1 MTPNSQHT
9 VPESNGSQVSRPE
22 ELPPVTPPSAG
33 FIVQLFLIPALI
45 VMAVVAVWALF
56 GKLAHSENDWTQ
68 LITDIRSN
76 NELRRWP
83 AAEVLA
89 QLLRNEE
96 LSPPIDHEPLAKNPV
111 VAESLTEL
119 LSESL
124 ASTSG
129 SDEDIRHQEFLARML
144 GALDADDKT
153 LPVLAEVLTDSH
165 DNVVRKSSLMA
176 IALIAGR
183 HFDKAT
189 GYSDAIAAGL
199 DAPAMSERHLPLEA
213 PTISDRAVLEQIRR
227 AAQDPDV
234 IVRHLAAYTL
244 GNVSGPESLK
254 ILRVMLSDSNRQAR
268 ANAAIGLARNGSVDA
283 VPTLI
288 QLLTSSLK
296 PFNFEADAAPEHE
309 FAAESGSSL
318 KSEPTPLEL
327 QQAETRYHIE
337 ESQIARNC
345 LTAVSDL
352 WPQIDPE
359 SRTMLLTVVKKIADE
374 FPGPDAGIRQQAAD
388 LLTKIDKP

>member
-1 MTPNSQHT
+1 MAPNSQQS
-9 VPESNGSQVSRPE
+9 VPESNVSQVSRPE

-96 LSPPIDHEPLAKNPV
+96 LSPPTDHEPLAKNPV

-124 ASTSG
+124 ASNSS

-153 LPVLAEVLTDSH
+153 LPVLAEALTDSH

-183 HFDKAT
+183 HFDEAT
-189 GYSDAIAAGL
+189 GYSAAVSAGL

-213 PTISDRAVLEQIRR
+213 PTISDPAVLEQIRR

-234 IVRHLAAYTL
+234 IVRHLAGYAL
-244 GNVSGPESLK
+244 ANISGPESLK
-254 ILRVMLSDSNRQAR
+254 ILRVMLSDSNRQAQ

-288 QLLTSSLK
+288 QLLTSCLR
-296 PFNFEADAAPEHE
+296 PFKFEPDLSQQRESAAQ
-309 FAAESGSSL
+309 SGTNGDY
-318 KSEPTPLEL
+318 EPTPLEL
-327 QQAETRYHIE
+327 EQAETRYHIE

-374 FPGPDAGIRQQAAD
+374 FPGPDGGIRQQAAE
-388 LLTKIDKP
+388 LLKKIENP